1 MKFTSVN
8 SKNNVLCFLNRNF
21 YWELKVIGDNMN
33 DRKQHVIKI
42 AHDLFIEKGYQ
53 ATSIQD
59 ILDYSR
65 ISKGTFYNYFSS
77 KSDLIVALFNMIYKK
92 LEQERNEL
100 LIGQSP
106 SDIEI
111 FIKQISLIMEA
122 NRDNKLIS
130 LFEEVVFINDF
141 DIKRFIR
148 EGNFKMLHWVYT
160 RFLDIFGSEKKT
172 VLLDCAIMFLGII
185 HHNLRYFDLAKN
197 MDFSIHQVV
206 RYSVERVVKI
216 VEDVEKSGE
225 QLFNLELLEKWLPVK
240 KTEENLQ
247 QKLCNIICTLKK
259 SAINSN
265 EQLKYHEL
273 LDFLQ
278 TELLQSKT
286 PRKFLIESTLVTLN
300 EGKSLLGEK
309 ELQTLNQLIDIN
321 FIQNNN

>member
-1 MKFTSVN
+1 
-8 SKNNVLCFLNRNF
+8 
-21 YWELKVIGDNMN
+21 VIGDNMN

-59 ILDYSR
+59 ILDYSG

-111 FIKQISLIMEA
+111 FTKQISLIMET
-122 NRDNKLIS
+122 NRDNKLIL

-148 EGNFKMLHWVYT
+148 EGNLKMLHWVYS
-160 RFLDIFGSEKKT
+160 RFLDIFGSEKKA

-185 HHNLRYFDLAKN
+185 HHNLRYFDLAKD
-197 MDFSIHQVV
+197 MDISIYQVV

-247 QKLCNIICTLKK
+247 QKLCNIICTIKK
-259 SAINSN
+259 TVVNSD
-265 EQLKYHEL
+265 EQQKYYEL

-286 PRKFLIESTLVTLN
+286 PRKFLIESALGSLN
-300 EGKSLLGEK
+300 EGKALIGEK
-309 ELQTLNQLIDIN
+309 ELQKMNQLIEIN
-321 FIQNNN
+321 FIQNDK

>member
-1 MKFTSVN
+1 
-8 SKNNVLCFLNRNF
+8 
-21 YWELKVIGDNMN
+21 MN

-59 ILDYSR
+59 ILDYSG

-77 KSDLIVALFNMIYKK
+77 KSDLIIALFNMIYKK
-92 LEQERNEL
+92 LEKERNEL

-111 FIKQISLIMEA
+111 FIKQIGLIMEA

-141 DIKRFIR
+141 DIKKFIR

-160 RFLDIFGSEKKT
+160 RFLDIFGNDRKN
-172 VLLDCAIMFLGII
+172 VLLDSAIMFLGIL
-185 HHNLRYFDLAKN
+185 HHNMRYYDLAKD
-197 MDFSIHQVV
+197 MDIDIHHVV
-206 RYSVERVVKI
+206 RYSVERVTKI
-216 VEDVEKSGE
+216 VEEVEKSGE

-247 QKLCNIICTLKK
+247 QKLSNIICTIKK
-259 SAINSN
+259 SAMNSD

-273 LDFLQ
+273 LDFVQ
-278 TELLQSKT
+278 NELLQSKN
-286 PRKFLIESTLVTLN
+286 PRKFLIESALLSLN

-309 ELQTLNQLIDIN
+309 ELQKLNQLIDIN
-321 FIQNNN
+321 FIQNDK